1 MNKVSKNKS
10 RLNWYYWLFLLFQAP
25 MWHGAA
31 RIGGFLHAFIYYL
44 YYVLFTKNLFKS
56 FFACIYLLPLY
67 SLHEVSIQIFHS
79 FFPLVFFFLLF
90 SLRLLVLHYICVCT
104 YFLPVCGVSFLFLN
118 GNFQRDKFLNLVKLH
133 YWFYCFLTL
142 WILISMLKENFA
154 QPKVSK
160 EFLLSFLMEIL

>member
-1 MNKVSKNKS
+1 MILLTFPFVSDSNVA
-10 RLNWYYWLFLLFQAP
+10 WCCTYW
-25 MWHGAA
+25 
-31 RIGGFLHAFIYYL
+31 RI
-44 YYVLFTKNLFKS
+44 
-56 FFACIYLLPLY
+56 FACIYLLSLLCSLY
-67 SLHEVSIQIFHS
+67 KQSIQIIFCVYLLTTFIFSSWSIYSNLSLFFS
-79 FFPLVFFFLLF
+79 FSFFLLF

-104 YFLPVCGVSFLFLN
+104 YILPVCGVSFLFLN

-133 YWFYCFLTL
+133 YWFYYFLTL

>member
-10 RLNWYYWLFLLFQAP
+10 RLNWYYWLFLLLHTP

-31 RIGGFLHAFIYYL
+31 RVGGFLHASIYYL
-44 YYVLFTKNLFKS
+44 YYVLFTKNLFIFCMYLFTTFIFS
-56 FFACIYLLPLY
+56 LWSIYSNLPL
-67 SLHEVSIQIFHS
+67 FFS
-79 FFPLVFFFLLF
+79 FSFFFFLLF
-90 SLRLLVLHYICVCT
+90 GLRLLVLHYICVCT

-118 GNFQRDKFLNLVKLH
+118 GNFQREKFLNLVKLH
-133 YWFYCFLTL
+133 YWFYYFLTL
-142 WILISMLKENFA
+142 WILISTLKENVA